1 MSRSLAKGRREFV
14 VKELAR
20 IEINIREQE
29 VWYAWTQNSFFGNG
43 ANECFL
49 GSEEKIGGLTCQK
62 LYDNVLSDTVK
73 SAFYAL
79 LAIGRLCTSEKNKTK
94 TQNAQFD

>member
-29 VWYAWTQNSFFGNG
+29 VWYAWT
-43 ANECFL
+43 
-49 GSEEKIGGLTCQK
+49 
-62 LYDNVLSDTVK
+62 
-73 SAFYAL
+73 
-79 LAIGRLCTSEKNKTK
+79 
-94 TQNAQFD
+94 